1 MLITNLANN
10 GYRPVISIVQ
20 SAPLMLI
27 IRTLT
32 LIDFRISG
40 PVGVSARVQ
49 VAPEFQTFWN
59 RIWRSILKVIAI
71 KRCGFGTLLSI
82 RNLPRLYIYI
92 LFKTIQEGK
101 SKINVL
107 FTTETLAKS
116 TRGENNQHKC

>member
-40 PVGVSARVQ
+40 PVSVSARVQ
-49 VAPEFQTFWN
+49 VEFFG
-59 RIWRSILKVIAI
+59 IEFGEVF
-71 KRCGFGTLLSI
+71 KRLL
-82 RNLPRLYIYI
+82 
-92 LFKTIQEGK
+92 Q
-101 SKINVL
+101 
-107 FTTETLAKS
+107 
-116 TRGENNQHKC
+116 